1 MWKNRWSMGALAAL
15 VAAGLG
21 AAPARA
27 ADSLNVG
34 EVAAA
39 LAFPYLTGA
48 GGVADIPD
56 GEIQLSEEIYLHS
69 LPQIETVMTI
79 TNALSTPVVLKFVA
93 IDGDPDGTWGTQS
106 FECYV
111 TGRETTQ
118 IVVREDRGMATAW
131 LECNNPNNVAPV
143 EAVEERKELLIGK
156 RGILFVSL
164 EDPGTG
170 EKLVENAIFGD
181 WAMLN
186 FGGLEKDLVAYDY
199 RLAADS
205 DWAFG
210 AEAIGFQA
218 CNGTNNGPD
227 LFAFDGQEYSK
238 FPSVV
243 AANFV
248 APDEFDAD
256 ASRPLFV
263 PRTEAALILFTLD
276 GLQGVAPPVSVEG
289 FFFDDDEVERDY
301 DYKFECMDIVRLST
315 IDPRFEDEIL
325 CDGEGA
331 DSRDPTNDCAGH
343 LDMRA
348 TLSDVGRLSPV
359 HGWIVQAD
367 GDEQRVRIEP
377 TSQGE
382 PLVECLECEA
392 TTSQSRFWAR
402 TLNQSAGNFQPL
414 PGDTVALDL
423 GSANPI
429 PGSPGNPGNGDDD

>member
-1 MWKNRWSMGALAAL
+1 MRINRWFMGALAAVL
-15 VAAGLG
+15 AAGLG

-39 LAFPYLTGA
+39 LAFPYLTGSGVEQDV
-48 GGVADIPD
+48 GGTQVEVIEADNE
-56 GEIQLSEEIYLHS
+56 GTTE
-69 LPQIETVMTI
+69 IETVMTI

-93 IDGDPDGTWGTQS
+93 IDGDFGGTWGTQS
-106 FECYV
+106 FQCYV

-118 IVVREDRGMATAW
+118 IVVRSDRGVATAW
-131 LECNNPNNVAPV
+131 LECNNPDNILPV
-143 EAVEERKELLIGK
+143 EVVEERKEPLIGEQ
-156 RGILFVSL
+156 GILFVSI

-170 EKLVENAIFGD
+170 EKLVENAVFGD
-181 WAMLN
+181 WAMLD
-186 FGGLEKDLVAYDY
+186 FGGFGAE
-199 RLAADS
+199 ADGE
-205 DWAFG
+205 WAFG

-218 CNGTNNGPD
+218 GNGTNNGPD

-243 AANFV
+243 AANFL

-256 ASRPLFV
+256 SGTPLNT
-263 PRTEAALILFTLD
+263 PRTQAALILFTLD
-276 GLQGVAPPVSVEG
+276 GLQGVPPPVSVEG

-301 DYKFECMDIVRLST
+301 DYKFSCMDIVRLAA

-325 CDGEGA
+325 CDGEGQ
-331 DSRDPTNDCAGH
+331 DSRDFTNDCAGH
-343 LDMRA
+343 FDMRA
-348 TLSDVGRLSPV
+348 TLSDAGRLSPV

-367 GDEQRVRIEP
+367 GENGDNAEEQPNPDPSTSDTIKQDERY
-377 TSQGE
+377 
-382 PLVECLECEA
+382 
-392 TTSQSRFWAR
+392 WAR

-414 PGDTVALDL
+414 TGDTVVLDL

-429 PGSPGNPGNGDDD
+429 PGSAGEGSSD